1 MATKQC
7 KTAWVR
13 YQHKFGL
20 FLWTKHFAGT
30 SESSQGTT
38 AISFKIDHGHF
49 DHCNF
54 HIYSIPWTPN
64 QLKRFLD
71 PGHTCIERSLV
82 SSSTKYFSKA
92 FRRFRTWE
100 LRTCDTWKLL
110 WPLSSVMFSYQF
122 TCKNSISN
130 NHIYIKY
137 FQKKSVFNYPTL
149 HHSQEETYHGIWNL
163 SILFS
168 LAPTHAAFH
177 DDSAHF
183 GGAWPNV
190 PERRRGQGFMVGS
203 LSKMTLIILIQWKR
217 LKAKHQKSIKRKN
230 CSQQEKRIDHN
241 SYILHIQ
248 DGSPPSS

>member
-1 MATKQC
+1 M
-7 KTAWVR
+7 
-13 YQHKFGL
+13 
-20 FLWTKHFAGT
+20 
-30 SESSQGTT
+30 
-38 AISFKIDHGHF
+38 IFKIDHGHF

-64 QLKRFLD
+64 QLKGLLD

-100 LRTCDTWKLL
+100 VRTCDTWKLL
-110 WPLSSVMFSYQF
+110 SPLSSVMFSYQF

-130 NHIYIKY
+130 NHIYVKY
-137 FQKKSVFNYPTL
+137 FQKSLSSIIQPSIVHKKKHIMEY
-149 HHSQEETYHGIWNL
+149 GNL

-177 DDSAHF
+177 DDSARF

-190 PERRRGQGFMVGS
+190 PERRRCQGFMLGS
-203 LSKMTLIILIQWKR
+203 LSKTTLIILIQWKR
-217 LKAKHQKSIKRKN
+217 LKAKHQKSIKRKS
-230 CSQQEKRIDHN
+230 CSQQEKKDR
-241 SYILHIQ
+241 SQQLYIAYT
-248 DGSPPSS
+248 GWFSS